1 MIGLGSDNKVFWT
14 KKHLCFGHKKLN
26 CRLKCFPFF
35 IPFLSLNTWEHSF
48 FWSWYLD
55 GMMLDLFLSRL
66 VVLPKKA
73 SNCAGRCFSCL
84 SKQRQKKP
92 SHHANQEGAG
102 IETQHVQ
109 QLLNT
114 SRNTTCP
121 TTYKQLFSQPWPC
134 FFPNLE
140 KLKHSI
146 CVHFIF
152 E

>member
-1 MIGLGSDNKVFWT
+1 
-14 KKHLCFGHKKLN
+14 
-26 CRLKCFPFF
+26 
-35 IPFLSLNTWEHSF
+35 
-48 FWSWYLD
+48 
-55 GMMLDLFLSRL
+55 MMLDLFLSRL

-121 TTYKQLFSQPWPC
+121 TTYKQLFSQPCPC
-134 FFPNLE
+134 FSQIWKNSNIPYVCILYLNRVHISTLVLSVNGP
-140 KLKHSI
+140 LKGHYFTCTSTI
-146 CVHFIF
+146 
-152 E
+152 